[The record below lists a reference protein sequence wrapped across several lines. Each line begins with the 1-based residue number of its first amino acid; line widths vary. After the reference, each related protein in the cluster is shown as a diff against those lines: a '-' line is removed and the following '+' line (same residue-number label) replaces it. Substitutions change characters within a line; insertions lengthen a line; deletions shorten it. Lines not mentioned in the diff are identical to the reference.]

1 MGLREPCVREESWS
15 MCILGGGCV
24 CVCGAKVK
32 PASSGKKHRVLD
44 SIRTE
49 LLVSLFSSHTK
60 DVVGL
65 FASEQHP
72 DRPSETL
79 EMHHEH
85 S

>member
-1 MGLREPCVREESWS
+1 MCVVQRSNPLP
-15 MCILGGGCV
+15 LGKSTG
-24 CVCGAKVK
+24 
-32 PASSGKKHRVLD
+32 VLG